1 MEDVHFLIEK
11 QIEGERTVT
20 RIREL
25 KEEESALELARLLGG
40 GEVTEAVMTNAREMK
55 QMALKSKN

>member
-1 MEDVHFLIEK
+1 MHFLIEK

>member
-25 KEEESALELARLLGG
+25 KEEESAMELARLLGG

>member
-1 MEDVHFLIEK
+1 M
-11 QIEGERTVT
+11 T

-25 KEEESALELARLLGG
+25 KEEESAMELARLLGG